1 MTAVP
6 KASNSG
12 LERSVQRYRRLLWL
26 YPASFR
32 DEYGEDLVQAHRDML
47 LHSADARGLCWR
59 TARDLVGSSVR
70 ERAAVLSPRNRPS
83 AWLVAAI
90 VLAALLG
97 LLVVGGSQILLL
109 PAVVFLGLPVFGVSR
124 FWNAFS
130 VRRSTGGPIMGDIL
144 LGVACILPAAV
155 FFAIFGEDAGYWLFI
170 AISGTLII
178 SAAVGIVWAAVALL
192 RRPAAGTRRP
202 WGRAALAAVPSIAVL
217 AFIIGASVNS
227 YLRTIGPAGDHSV
240 ENASAE
246 SRELWAAAGNGYLS
260 EVERITADTCA
271 DPWVRYVADEHGNR
285 ENARGHAIVNGHPQV
300 EEHLDRYMDEWFDR
314 CGETG

>member
-1 MTAVP
+1 
-6 KASNSG
+6 
-12 LERSVQRYRRLLWL
+12 L
-26 YPASFR
+26 
-32 DEYGEDLVQAHRDML
+32 
-47 LHSADARGLCWR
+47 
-59 TARDLVGSSVR
+59 
-70 ERAAVLSPRNRPS
+70 
-83 AWLVAAI
+83 
-90 VLAALLG
+90 
-97 LLVVGGSQILLL
+97 
-109 PAVVFLGLPVFGVSR
+109 
-124 FWNAFS
+124 
-130 VRRSTGGPIMGDIL
+130 IM
-144 LGVACILPAAV
+144 
-155 FFAIFGEDAGYWLFI
+155 
-170 AISGTLII
+170 
-178 SAAVGIVWAAVALL
+178 SAAVGIVWAAVALF

-246 SRELWAAAGNGYLS
+246 SRELWAAAGNGHLS